1 MGVHVGRTRSFGNI
15 KYRPSKANP
24 KRIVASFATPEQA
37 FEMWPA
43 LPERQSKSFPGNA
56 EDDALTWLSSQRK
69 FIEAGVWKPT
79 AIVKHAE
86 KTSRLTMGEYFPDWL
101 EHRTFK
107 GRTLKAGTRYRL
119 RKDGENHILP
129 YFGNTRL
136 IDITQWD
143 IDVWLATLPADQE
156 AMRANS
162 LKVLKAILKTAS
174 QPGLHGEPP
183 LIPQYPCTRTLP
195 KPRRK
200 SETIPA
206 TPEQVKAIYDAM
218 PVRYAMAVYLAVFGD
233 GLRIGE
239 VCALQRKDIDLDFRV
254 MHIRRGRVT
263 MDKAKLTDTPKTENS
278 VRDERIPSQLIPLL
292 RTFLDADVDD
302 GKGAWLFPAKKD
314 QSRPVH
320 PNTLRGDYEI
330 AREKAGRPDLR
341 FHDLRH
347 TGLTWL
353 AEDGATVRELM
364 DAAGHSDVETAMR
377 YQHSVSERRDVL
389 AERLGARL
397 LSDDTV
403 EIVEERI
410 RQLDA
415 RIAELQE
422 LRDAERAKLE
432 RVKGATV

>member
-1 MGVHVGRTRSFGNI
+1 MTRRFGKI
-15 KYRPSKANP
+15 VAKPSKRKA
-24 KRIVASFATPEQA
+24 KWLEASYITPRDA
-37 FEMWPA
+37 FDKWPG
-43 LPERQSKSFPGNA
+43 LSDRQTRTFPLGE
-56 EDDALTWLSSQRK
+56 EDDAASWLSRQK
-69 FIEAGVWKPT
+69 KLIDAGVWKP
-79 AIVKHAE
+79 AVVVKHAE
-86 KTSRLTMGEYFPDWL
+86 KAARLTLGEYFPEWL
-101 EHRTFK
+101 EQRTFK
-107 GRTLKAGTRYRL
+107 GRPLKAGTRYRL

-129 YFGNTRL
+129 HFGNTRL
-136 IDITQWD
+136 IDITQRD

-239 VCALQRKDIDLDFRV
+239 VCALQRKDIDLDSRV

-278 VRDERIPSQLIPLL
+278 VRDERIPSQLILLL

-314 QSRPVH
+314 RSRPVH

-377 YQHSVSERRDVL
+377 YQHSVSERRSLL

-397 LSDDTV
+397 LPDDTV

-415 RIAELQE
+415 RIAELRGLKDVE
-422 LRDAERAKLE
+422 EGKLRKLE
-432 RVKGATV
+432 GSVARL

>member
-1 MGVHVGRTRSFGNI
+1 MGRTRSFGNI
-15 KYRPSKANP
+15 KYRPNKDNP
-24 KRIVASFATPEQA
+24 RRIVASFTTPEQA
-37 FEMWPA
+37 FEKWPA

-56 EDDALTWLSSQRK
+56 EDDAITWLASQRK
-69 FIEAGVWKPT
+69 LIDAGVWRPPV
-79 AIVKHAE
+79 IVKHAE
-86 KTSRLTMGEYFPDWL
+86 KTARLTMGEYFPDWL

-107 GRTLKAGTRYRL
+107 GRPLKAGTIYRL
-119 RKDGENHILP
+119 TKDGENHILP

-136 IDITQWD
+136 IDITQRD
-143 IDVWLATLPADQE
+143 IDTWLATLPADQD

-162 LKVLKAILKTAS
+162 LKVLKAVLKTAS
-174 QPGLHGEPP
+174 KPGLHGEPP

-200 SETIPA
+200 SETVPA
-206 TPEQVKAIYDAM
+206 SPEQVKAIHDAM
-218 PVRYAMAVYLAVFGD
+218 PRRYAMAIYLAVFGD

-239 VCALQRKDIDLDFRV
+239 VCALQRQDINLETRT

-263 MDKAKLTDTPKTENS
+263 ADKTKLVDTPKTENS
-278 VRDERIPSQLIPLL
+278 VRDERIPTQLVPLL
-292 RTFLDADVDD
+292 RGFLDNDVEKTQD
-302 GKGAWLFPAKKD
+302 AWLFPAKTD
-314 QSRPVH
+314 SSRPVH

-347 TGLTWL
+347 TGLTWM

-364 DAAGHSDVETAMR
+364 DAAGHSDAETAMR

-389 AERLGARL
+389 ADRLGARL
-397 LSDDTV
+397 LPDDTV
-403 EIVEERI
+403 KIVGERI

-415 RIAELQE
+415 RIAELDE
-422 LRDAERAKLE
+422 LKAVEEKKLDVL
-432 RVKGATV
+432 RGALA